1 MIFKKE
7 NEGNLKRHV
16 FGVKEGMNTHSR
28 ENAGY
33 IQREINNPLVWGV
46 NIYSRPMLMAGL
58 EVEPEQNY
66 TVLHKFFCAWEFPS
80 FCKDKE
86 KRQVVQA
93 LQLFLSAFGIP
104 MAHRCETQCT
114 FLLSYTLSLLHL
126 YSRRKSTGSRKRLGV
141 GRRVAVREYSMHDQ
155 FDFPGNHTRS
165 PKINLSS

>member
-1 MIFKKE
+1 MRAISRDMC
-7 NEGNLKRHV
+7 L
-16 FGVKEGMNTHSR
+16 GVKEGMNTHSR

-66 TVLHKFFCAWEFPS
+66 KVLHKFFCAWEFPS

-114 FLLSYTLSLLHL
+114 FLLSYTPLSVALIFQKEKHWVKKKVG
-126 YSRRKSTGSRKRLGV
+126 SWQKSSSQGIFNAWSV
-141 GRRVAVREYSMHDQ
+141 W
-155 FDFPGNHTRS
+155 FPR
-165 PKINLSS
+165 